1 VIYDSGN
8 KKFAGRDG
16 NTTHPSGRVVQRMVD
31 QGESR
36 GLKVMDLAIVYAHEH
51 MGWRHTLRHYD
62 LVNLKWS

>member
-1 VIYDSGN
+1 MIYDSGN

-36 GLKVMDLAIVYAHEH
+36 GLKVMDLAIVYAHEQKIC
-51 MGWRHTLRHYD
+51 GSKGGLEAYTSPL
-62 LVNLKWS
+62 

>member
-1 VIYDSGN
+1 MIYDSGN

-36 GLKVMDLAIVYAHEH
+36 GLKVGDLAVIYA
-51 MGWRHTLRHYD
+51 
-62 LVNLKWS
+62 